1 MHEDST
7 KTKVNVNDC
16 EEVSWLVMRYN
27 DRDQE
32 HEEEQLLALARSMLR
47 PVDPKGNLTFDP
59 TNKAHAF
66 EKDAARIAGT
76 DLAVGQ
82 LHPIRVFQ
90 YPRELLGTLT
100 HKPYGIICGNRRWKA
115 ACLLNKKEGRVL
127 IPALDARVYILTRDE
142 YDDDETQF
150 RLMMMAFQENDQ
162 RKQMSIMDR
171 CQRMR
176 ELEERYYELVDR
188 QVAQRPGR
196 RPQQTVRVPDE
207 VLLPEKAGVGSGGAS
222 SGNGSNG
229 HGRHS
234 TPARPDAFATYMHK
248 QTGRPKTAIR
258 QEVQIGRMLAS
269 SLFDVWH
276 REQLS
281 YGAVRALVPIPAK
294 AQVEIVNRLLRKGKP
309 ITEAEIRDAVTAYRE
324 QSKDEERAGSKPG
337 HDQSQIAGTAEPGR
351 ALEPVNGT
359 PATRQAAQIPTACD
373 HCEHCQVLYGD
384 PAKCRPF
391 SAMVLAMQ
399 VATQVCCDLEL
410 RVRLIN
416 AKAIQMLR
424 EPAASLATAS
434 DSLNQFLAD
443 PVSFRDFSPLALG
456 DLETAETPSA

>member
-1 MHEDST
+1 M
-7 KTKVNVNDC
+7 NDC
-16 EEVSWLVMRYN
+16 EEVNWLVMRYT

-32 HEEEQLLALARSMLR
+32 HEEEQLLALARSMLS
-47 PVDPKGNLTFDP
+47 PVDPQGKLTFDP
-59 TNKAHAF
+59 THNAHAF
-66 EKDAARIAGT
+66 QKDAARIAGT

-90 YPRELLGTLT
+90 YPRELLGTVT
-100 HKPYGIICGNRRWKA
+100 HKTYGIICGSRRWKA
-115 ACLLNKKEGRVL
+115 ACLLNKMEGRLL
-127 IPALDARVYILTRDE
+127 IPTLDARVFILTKDE

-188 QVAQRPGR
+188 KEAQRPGR
-196 RPQQTVRVPDE
+196 RPPGTVRVPDQ
-207 VLLPEKAGVGSGGAS
+207 VLPPRKTGVKGAS
-222 SGNGSNG
+222 ARSGNGSEG
-229 HGRHS
+229 HGGDS
-234 TPARPDAFATYMHK
+234 MPARPDAFATYMHK

-294 AQVEIVNRLLRKGKP
+294 AQVDIVNRLLKQGKP
-309 ITEAEIRDAVTAYRE
+309 ITESQIRDAVMARR
-324 QSKDEERAGSKPG
+324 QQKQDEERGGTTPRHDPTEPPG
-337 HDQSQIAGTAEPGR
+337 AAEPGK
-351 ALEPVNGT
+351 ALVPVNGT
-359 PATRQAAQIPTACD
+359 AAARQGVPIQTTCD
-373 HCEHCQVLYGD
+373 HCEHCQVLFGD
-384 PAKCRPF
+384 PANCRPF

-410 RVRLIN
+410 RVRLTN
-416 AKAIQMLR
+416 PKAMQMIR

-434 DSLNQFLAD
+434 DSLNQFLGD
-443 PVSFRDFSPLALG
+443 PQAFRTFSPLALG
-456 DLETAETPSA
+456 DPETAGALGP